1 MKLGNRNLFI
11 ALATCQPATASI
23 VSRTFANSS
32 TCALLGMVSQKV
44 AREIKATSG
53 ASRDLGYLP
62 EPGPTID
69 AFNEERDRAQ
79 DDNADDHMIGI
90 DAKLTLDQCVE
101 WAAAIRAH
109 AYAVADTLDRREAR
123 YGYPQDV
130 KDSLVFLCTPDPK
143 IGQDQI
149 DAVREEEPEFTDEEC
164 IAEVRRIRI
173 EDASAMKVNY
183 AQILEDTLSALM
195 HAPSDRELDAIWAD
209 LPEAYRDRLLDK
221 AMDKIDTE
229 LLRTRKYAI
238 QGVKGVSA
246 KRKILKADTLILEP
260 LQLGTA

>member
-1 MKLGNRNLFI
+1 
-11 ALATCQPATASI
+11 
-23 VSRTFANSS
+23 
-32 TCALLGMVSQKV
+32 
-44 AREIKATSG
+44 
-53 ASRDLGYLP
+53 
-62 EPGPTID
+62 
-69 AFNEERDRAQ
+69 
-79 DDNADDHMIGI
+79 
-90 DAKLTLDQCVE
+90 
-101 WAAAIRAH
+101 
-109 AYAVADTLDRREAR
+109 
-123 YGYPQDV
+123 V

-183 AQILEDTLSALM
+183 AQILEDTLSALL

-260 LQLGTA
+260 LQFGTA